1 MEDFKQYLND
11 DAEDEERAAAEQV
24 RLGLSGLRL
33 ERKVAQVAAERKA
46 LLRRTFWSRI
56 IGIATLVFMVGA
68 AFLFFWNK
76 EKPAQ
81 PPSDPQRQIEQTPPL
96 QQPETPPQQAP
107 DQPKKQSIAERP
119 RTSREQAEQPLV
131 RSVQPDLDTMTTRL
145 IQILL
150 RITVNNDIL
159 YREEHFDKRFGW
171 GKIVQLL
178 RDNKPIE
185 AKVEIFDAYPDHPE
199 GDWLLGIALLEE
211 GKADEALALFEKI
224 AKNPKHHRQK
234 EARLAVEAL
243 QN

>member
-11 DAEDEERAAAEQV
+11 DAEEEERAAAEQV

-46 LLRRTFWSRI
+46 LLRRRFWSRI
-56 IGIATLVFMVGA
+56 AVIATLVLLIGA

-76 EKPAQ
+76 ENPAQ
-81 PPSDPQRQIEQTPPL
+81 PPSDPQQQMESTPPL
-96 QQPETPPQQAP
+96 QQQETAPQQTP
-107 DQPKKQSIAERP
+107 EQPKKQSIAERP
-119 RTSREQAEQPLV
+119 RTPREQAEQPLV

-145 IQILL
+145 IGTLL
-150 RITVNNDIL
+150 RITVNNETA
-159 YREEHFDKRFGW
+159 YREENSDKRYGW

-178 RDNKPIE
+178 RDNKPTE
-185 AKVEIFDAYPDHPE
+185 AKVEIFDVYPDHPE

-211 GKADEALALFEKI
+211 GKLDEALALFEKM

-234 EARLAVEAL
+234 EARLAIEAL
-243 QN
+243 RN

>member
-11 DAEDEERAAAEQV
+11 DAEEEKRAAAEQV

-33 ERKVAQVAAERKA
+33 EHKVAQVAAERKT

-56 IGIATLVFMVGA
+56 AGVAALVVLAGA

-81 PPSDPQRQIEQTPPL
+81 PPSDPQQQMESTPPL
-96 QQPETPPQQAP
+96 QQQETAPQQTP

-119 RTSREQAEQPLV
+119 HTPREQAEQPLV

-145 IQILL
+145 IQVLL
-150 RITVNNDIL
+150 RITVNNDML

-178 RDNKPIE
+178 RDNKPAE
-185 AKVEIFDAYPDHPE
+185 AKAEIFDAYPDHAE

-211 GKADEALALFEKI
+211 GKADEALTLFEKM
-224 AKNPKHHRQK
+224 ANNPKHHRQK

>member
-11 DAEDEERAAAEQV
+11 DAGEDERAAAEQV
-24 RLGLSGLRL
+24 RLGLRGLQL

-46 LLRRTFWSRI
+46 LLRRRFWSRLVS
-56 IGIATLVFMVGA
+56 IATLIFMVGA

-76 EKPAQ
+76 EKTPQ
-81 PPSDPQRQIEQTPPL
+81 PTPEQPQQIESTPTL
-96 QQPETPPQQAP
+96 QQHETTPQQAP

-119 RTSREQAEQPLV
+119 RTSREQAEAPLV

-145 IQILL
+145 IRILL

-178 RDNKPIE
+178 RDNKPAE
-185 AKVEIFDAYPDHPE
+185 AKIEIFDAYPDHPE

-211 GKADEALALFEKI
+211 GKPDEALKLFEKI
-224 AKNPKHHRQK
+224 AKNPKHHRHK
-234 EARLAVEAL
+234 EALMAVAAL